1 MNILIVDDAKDVR
14 FVMCNIVKKLGHT
27 SVEAV
32 DGEDAWHQLHAN
44 HFDTILCDWQ
54 MPKLDGPSL
63 CKRIREHTFTHY
75 IYIFLLT
82 GLSAKKHILDG
93 IHAGADGFIAK
104 PANLEEI
111 RIRLI
116 AAQRIVSLENDIAE
130 KNIALKLAHDHIK
143 NDLKAAA
150 STQLKSLPEPL
161 TEGSVQTDWFYKPAV
176 YIGGDTFDYYKTQ
189 NGCLV
194 FYSVDISGH
203 GISAAMLSM
212 SLQVSLGLKRGLY
225 GGAVTRERIAEI
237 PALFAKNLNKRLLEQ
252 ESDHYLT
259 MLFGII
265 DMHTNKVYFVQAGHP
280 HPYINKHRE
289 NTILPLEVNG
299 FPIGLFEE
307 ADYETQVLQM
317 EKGDRLF
324 IYSDGISENNSM
336 INNQLLDGDNLTW
349 HFDSI
354 KELPTQQIGQAIAN
368 QWLSPEQINE
378 LPDDV
383 SFLIFE
389 FDTPPP
395 NETNP

>member
-14 FVMCNIVKKLGHT
+14 FIMSSIVKKLGHT
-27 SVEAV
+27 STEAV
-32 DGEDAWHQLHAN
+32 DGEDAWHQLQASR
-44 HFDTILCDWQ
+44 FDAILCDWQ
-54 MPKLDGPSL
+54 MPNLDGPGL
-63 CKRIREHTFTHY
+63 CKRIRENTFTHY

-82 GLSAKKHILDG
+82 GLTGKKHILDG
-93 IHAGADGFIAK
+93 IHAGADGFISK

-116 AAQRIVSLENDIAE
+116 AAQRIVTLENDIAE
-130 KNIALKLAHDHIK
+130 KNIALERVHENIQS
-143 NDLKAAA
+143 DLKAAA

-161 TEGSVQTDWFYKPAV
+161 IAGSVKTDWFYKPAV
-176 YIGGDTFDYYKTQ
+176 HIGGDTFDYYKTQ
-189 NGCLV
+189 NGCMV

-237 PALFAKNLNKRLLEQ
+237 PALFAKNLNKKLLEQ

-280 HPYINKHRE
+280 HPYVNRARD
-289 NTILPLEVNG
+289 NTILPFEVNG

-317 EKGDRLF
+317 EKGDQF
-324 IYSDGISENNSM
+324 IVYSDGISENKSIM
-336 INNQLLDGDNLTW
+336 NNELLDGNNLTL

-354 KELPTQQIGQAIAN
+354 KDLPAKQMNQAIAE
-368 QWLSPEQINE
+368 QWLSPEQLNE

-389 FDTPPP
+389 FDTPTP
-395 NETNP
+395 NEINP